1 MKRFTC
7 MILCGALTL
16 SAAALSACG
25 QAGDSTKASSAVE
38 TTAAPATEAAPT
50 SDNPAG
56 TEAASAATAPAAT
69 EAAPTADNPAAT
81 EAASA
86 ATAPAATE
94 TDLSKL
100 FKTINHDTPLAGTWQ
115 IAEGA
120 GSQFE
125 HFYYLFDGEGTAYL
139 LVGTMGYI
147 APYKL
152 SKSEDKDVIT
162 CQMMFGINGTY
173 TIENE
178 EGVPGTKL
186 TDTKTTETLNLS
198 FAGDYSA
205 VPDAPESPE
214 IDEAILGAW
223 RDDHGETLYF
233 DKNGIFLD
241 LQEGMAFTFYT
252 YSAKDGK
259 ITQTY
264 TMTEPITETASY
276 SLEDDTLTYNG
287 YEYKRI
293 SADEIV

>member
-38 TTAAPATEAAPT
+38 TTAAPATGAAPT

-69 EAAPTADNPAAT
+69 E
-81 EAASA
+81 
-86 ATAPAATE
+86 

-100 FKTINHDTPLAGTWQ
+100 FKVINHDTPLAGTWQ

-186 TDTKTTETLNLS
+186 IDTKTTETLNLS

>member
-38 TTAAPATEAAPT
+38 TTAAPATGAAPT

-86 ATAPAATE
+86 ATAPAAT
-94 TDLSKL
+94 
-100 FKTINHDTPLAGTWQ
+100 AGTWQ

-186 TDTKTTETLNLS
+186 IDTKTTETLNLS